1 MVSEYLPVR
10 LPKEEAKLLEE
21 EAKRENLKKSV
32 LARKLIIE
40 ALHKRRIENAVKE
53 YVDGKCSLGYAARVA
68 GLDIRDFISELI
80 KRGHTIKYEIEEYL
94 EDMRAVD
101 EGHSP

>member
-21 EAKRENLKKSV
+21 EARRENLKKSV

-40 ALHKRRIENAVKE
+40 ALHRRRIENAVQE
-53 YVDGKCSLGYAARVA
+53 YVEGKCSLGYAARTA
-68 GLDIRDFISELI
+68 GLDLRDFISELI
-80 KRGHTIKYEIEEYL
+80 RRGHAIKYEIDEYL
-94 EDMRAVD
+94 EDLRALD
-101 EGHSP
+101 ER